1 MMSSRT
7 ARGLALTASAA
18 SLITMGAFTAGCAS
32 TAKDEPA
39 PSPKTSATRSES
51 MSPAPSVEP
60 TEKSVTP
67 GGANSFT
74 PSVNPTG
81 PNAVC
86 KEIVNG
92 VCVR

>member
-1 MMSSRT
+1 MSSRT
-7 ARGLALTASAA
+7 ARGLAFTASAS
-18 SLITMGAFTAGCAS
+18 SLIAMGALTAGCSS

-39 PSPKTSATRSES
+39 PAPKTSATMSES
-51 MSPAPSVEP
+51 PSLSVEP
-60 TEKSVTP
+60 TEKAVTP

-74 PSVNPTG
+74 PSVDPTG